1 MARILI
7 VDDDP
12 DVVEACR
19 LFLEKANHTVACAYS
34 RPEGMKVIAEEEPD
48 LLILDV
54 IMEQP
59 DDGIAMAQE
68 LRRKGFDAP
77 ILMLTSI
84 GRVTGM
90 SFGRDDEMVPVDEFQ
105 EKPIDPGTLVRKVA
119 ELLAKHGAVAGKAR

>member
-1 MARILI
+1 MAKILI

-19 LFLEKANHTVACAYS
+19 LVLESASHAVAAAGG
-34 RPEGMKVIAEEEPD
+34 RTEGMQAVAAEAPD
-48 LLILDV
+48 LIVLDV

-68 LRRKGFDAP
+68 LRRQGFTKP

-84 GRVTGM
+84 GRVTGLPYG
-90 SFGRDDEMVPVDEFQ
+90 SNPSMVPVDAFV
-105 EKPIDPGTLVRKVA
+105 EKPIDPAALIAMIADLLGRK
-119 ELLAKHGAVAGKAR
+119 EG